1 MKKEFRLPEY
11 PPGGG
16 HKEQP
21 MPSKRFEEGL
31 VVRRA
36 VLGDAH
42 VDRSLAGADELTYP
56 LQEMITEM
64 AWGTVW
70 SRPGLPR
77 KIRSLINIAM
87 LTALNREHEFAL
99 HVRAALRNGCTR
111 AEIAEVLMQTAI
123 YCGVPAALDSSRV
136 AKRIFAEIDAE
147 AQANGGAKPAG

>member
-1 MKKEFRLPEY
+1 
-11 PPGGG
+11 
-16 HKEQP
+16 

-36 VLGDAH
+36 VLGDDH
-42 VDRSLAGADELTYP
+42 VDRSLAAADELTYP
-56 LQEMITEM
+56 LQELITEM

-77 KIRSLINIAM
+77 KIRSLVNIGM

-111 AEIAEVLMQTAI
+111 AEIAEVLMQAAI
-123 YCGVPAALDSSRV
+123 YCGVPAALDSTRI
-136 AKRIFAEIDAE
+136 AKRVFAEIDAAE
-147 AQANGGAKPAG
+147 AKPNGSSDRTTKG